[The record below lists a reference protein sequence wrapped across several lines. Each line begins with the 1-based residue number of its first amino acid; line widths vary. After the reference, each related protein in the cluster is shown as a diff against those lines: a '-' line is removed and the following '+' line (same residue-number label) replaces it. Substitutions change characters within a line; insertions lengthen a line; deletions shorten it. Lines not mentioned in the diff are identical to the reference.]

1 MRLYSTHSLGLCAQM
16 LGQQTGT
23 LHRWPRW
30 DGWGSFFG
38 GGICHVWE
46 RDDLAGR
53 VAGSQKGHSA
63 KVLTPDKCH
72 REL

>member
-1 MRLYSTHSLGLCAQM
+1 M
-16 LGQQTGT
+16 
-23 LHRWPRW
+23 PRC
-30 DGWGSFFG
+30 WGSRLGHCTDGPGGMAGGVFLG

-63 KVLTPDKCH
+63 KVLTPHKCH